1 MLHAYGMGHT
11 WPTIRFKVRCVQR
24 LYLFFLVLFESLLMN
39 RSDVERGT
47 NETLVDLR
55 ICLSAAALLF
65 VENKLSKCQFYE
77 QN

>member
-1 MLHAYGMGHT
+1 
-11 WPTIRFKVRCVQR
+11 
-24 LYLFFLVLFESLLMN
+24 MN